1 MKFSKCRFR
10 EKWNATVL
18 TISMMLIVLS
28 FIGIGILITNVL
40 LGDTCCF
47 ILQFWPVCIGTC
59 IAIANAILLY
69 ATLNSQ
75 NHGIEN
81 EKEAHR
87 RERFETTF
95 FNLLESQR
103 KLTEE
108 ISADCG
114 FIDERAGVSLQRFN
128 GRLFFV
134 FANKEL
140 QLIRESLETNID
152 KKYLERDT
160 LNSIQAF
167 ENKWEEKD
175 PENVIGE
182 EKQEEW
188 KMFVRS
194 TRIEYCNLVYDISEG
209 DRQRFLSNKNMPYTL
224 FRKRWY
230 GCFEHYIR
238 NLYYIL
244 QYVSEAYNLDE
255 EAKQKYITFV
265 QSQMSRHELALVE
278 VHAQSFPPY
287 RKILDMTHLTE
298 LFNKSDL

>member
-1 MKFSKCRFR
+1 MCLCRDNL
-10 EKWNATVL
+10 NAVAL
-18 TISMMLIVLS
+18 KIAKPLIGLS
-28 FIGIGILITNVL
+28 LIGISILLIFVFW
-40 LGDTCCF
+40 GDISCPHSD
-47 ILQFWPVCIGTC
+47 FWPVYIGTC
-59 IAIANAILLY
+59 VAIANALLLY
-69 ATLNSQ
+69 ATLNLQ
-75 NHGIEN
+75 NQGIKN

-87 RERFETTF
+87 QERFETTF

-103 KLTEE
+103 KLTES
-108 ISADCG
+108 ISVDCG
-114 FIDERAGVSLQRFN
+114 YIDERAGVSLQRIN

-140 QLIRESLETNID
+140 QIITETLETNID

-160 LNSIQAF
+160 LDSIQAF
-167 ENKWEEKD
+167 ENKWEEKN
-175 PENVIGE
+175 PENVVGE

-188 KMFVRS
+188 KMLVRS
-194 TRIEYCNLVYDISEG
+194 TRIEYCNLVYDISKG

-244 QYVSEAYNLDE
+244 QYVSEADNLDE

-265 QSQMSRHELALVE
+265 QSQMGRYELALVE
-278 VHAQSFPPY
+278 YHAQSFPSY
-287 RKILDMTHLTE
+287 RKMLDMTRLTE
-298 LFNKSDL
+298 LLIKNNLEL

>member
-1 MKFSKCRFR
+1 MCLCCD
-10 EKWNATVL
+10 NQN
-18 TISMMLIVLS
+18 TIALKIAKPLIGLS
-28 FIGIGILITNVL
+28 LIGIGIILIFVFW
-40 LGDTCCF
+40 GDLC
-47 ILQFWPVCIGTC
+47 LHDSDFWPVYLGTC
-59 IAIANAILLY
+59 VAIANALLLY
-69 ATLNSQ
+69 ATLKSQ
-75 NHGIEN
+75 NQGIKN
-81 EKEAHR
+81 EKEAHMQ
-87 RERFETTF
+87 ERFETTF

-103 KLTEE
+103 KLTEN
-108 ISADCG
+108 ISADYG
-114 FIDERAGVSLQRFN
+114 YIDERAGVSLQRIN

-175 PENVIGE
+175 PKNVIGE
-182 EKQEEW
+182 KKQEEW
-188 KMFVRS
+188 KMFVRR

-224 FRKRWY
+224 FKKRWY
-230 GCFEHYIR
+230 GYFEHYIR

-244 QYVSEAYNLDE
+244 QYVSEAETLDE
-255 EAKQKYITFV
+255 EAKQKYITFI

-278 VHAQSFPPY
+278 VHAQSFLPY

-298 LFNKSDL
+298 LFNKSNI